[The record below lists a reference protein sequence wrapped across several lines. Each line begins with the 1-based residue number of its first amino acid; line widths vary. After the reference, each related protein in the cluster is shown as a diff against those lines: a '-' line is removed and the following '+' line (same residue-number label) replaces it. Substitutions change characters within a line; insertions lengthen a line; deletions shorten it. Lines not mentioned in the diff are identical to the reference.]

1 MKNYQKLSILLV
13 ASFLVIACG
22 LFTKPSTDKTTQTSN
37 EPTQSESPKTQPS
50 LESSKTDNI
59 VFPLDPDPINVTAIL
74 ETENAAVYK
83 KGGYSYDVE
92 TESNDG
98 VLYNLQ
104 LLKDTIF
111 MQDENGELAIDSD
124 SKITLTPVSAIE
136 GLPFSQGYEAAVH
149 IGPDGAILLRSADL
163 TMEIPN
169 EYDTSTLIGFAADG
183 TGDNLHLYPA
193 SFTSSDGKTYA
204 TFNIIHFSLYG
215 VAQVVKSEVVAQQ
228 AHPPVEPASQLE
240 QELAPLWTR
249 SQRVLESYYEQNLK
263 QSTKDL
269 TKVTCEDLSKVV
281 TDHNAWA
288 LNVQTAGETAVF
300 ADTIDLDRALLYK
313 RLKECIYVT
322 CETCVNPTTNSKPD
336 KVEVQ
341 KMLDRIL
348 LAQELGVKLKLGDE
362 TLNNWALI
370 SSKCAKSVGIPFRGA
385 GIAADA
391 SGGSQT
397 ATCQE

>member
-1 MKNYQKLSILLV
+1 MKRIHKLGVLFGV
-13 ASFLVIACG
+13 SFLLIACG
-22 LFTKPSTDKTTQTSN
+22 LLSKPSSDEAAKN
-37 EPTQSESPKTQPS
+37 GSESSQSVTPTAQ
-50 LESSKTDNI
+50 ESTKTDAV
-59 VFPLDPDPINVTAIL
+59 VFPLNPDPINVTATL
-74 ETENAAVYK
+74 EIENAVVYK

-104 LLKDTIF
+104 LLKDMIY

-149 IGPDGAILLRSADL
+149 IGPDGAILLRPGDL

-169 EYDTSTLIGFAADG
+169 EYDTSTLIGFTADN
-183 TGDNLHLYPA
+183 TGDNFHLYPA
-193 SFTSSDGKTYA
+193 SFESFDGKTYA
-204 TFNIIHFSLYG
+204 TFKVIHFSLYG

-240 QELAPLWTR
+240 QELAPLYSH
-249 SQRVLESYYEQNLK
+249 SQQVLDSYYAQILK
-263 QSTKDL
+263 QSTRDL
-269 TKVTCEDLSKVV
+269 SKVTCEDLSKVV
-281 TDHNAWA
+281 KKHNAWA
-288 LNVQTAGETAVF
+288 LNVQTAGETAFF
-300 ADTIDLDRALLYK
+300 AERIDLDRTLLYK

-322 CETCVNPTTNSKPD
+322 CETCVNPTTDSKPD
-336 KVEVQ
+336 KDEVQ
-341 KMLDRIL
+341 KMLNRIL